1 MYKALPPGKAMIT
14 FRRMLLL
21 GIIVALAAVTQPL
34 QTFAFDKSVQVRS
47 DLDGD
52 DQSDTAISKI
62 CGSTLKIRIRL
73 SGRRTPVLL
82 SASIPNEPGLT
93 LVAYDV
99 NNDSKAELVLT
110 SIFSVHPVA
119 VWLTSPDGRFKRAT
133 GWFTAFPVHEE

>member
-62 CGSTLKIRIRL
+62 CGSTRETF
-73 SGRRTPVLL
+73 SGVSGMPD
-82 SASIPNEPGLT
+82 
-93 LVAYDV
+93 VAMM
-99 NNDSKAELVLT
+99 S
-110 SIFSVHPVA
+110 
-119 VWLTSPDGRFKRAT
+119 
-133 GWFTAFPVHEE
+133 FTRC